1 MPSPRLGA
9 FFSML
14 REYSVTTE
22 PRKLFEDCIRFF
34 LMVILRRFDFL
45 ISTVFQLKC

>member
-1 MPSPRLGA
+1 MAVEVSFASKKGRRLDASPRLGA

-22 PRKLFEDCIRFF
+22 PRKGS
-34 LMVILRRFDFL
+34 V
-45 ISTVFQLKC
+45 